1 MTPIFSLQTHRTARM
16 VARLFACLAL
26 TTVSGVAAADPDQ
39 SRLAPPP
46 GDGWQL
52 LSAPAAKT
60 PVAQLAMA
68 SPVAPG
74 VRAAPPVPA
83 APAAPAAPKAPIG
96 GPAPVALPGAAAPS
110 PVGSM
115 DVAPVIVPSQGG
127 ATVPGGVLTL
137 SITRQDINLRN
148 ALDRWLQQQGWQLAW
163 KIDDDLPLEFNA
175 SFSGDFKSVLTQVMQ
190 TTNHMRTPT
199 RVCKHTN
206 NVIRVVARAANCQE

>member
-16 VARLFACLAL
+16 VAHLFACLAL
-26 TTVSGVAAADPDQ
+26 TTVSGLAAADPDQ

-52 LSAPAAKT
+52 LSAPAAKA

-68 SPVAPG
+68 SPVAPV
-74 VRAAPPVPA
+74 VRAAPATPA
-83 APAAPAAPKAPIG
+83 APAALKAAIG
-96 GPAPVALPGAAAPS
+96 GPAPVALPGVAAQL
-110 PVGSM
+110 PVGAM

-127 ATVPGGVLTL
+127 ATAPGGVLSF
-137 SITRQDINLRN
+137 SITPQDINLRN

-175 SFSGDFKSVLTQVMQ
+175 TFSGDFKSVLTQVMQ
-190 TTNHMRTPT
+190 ATNHMRTPT